1 MGKTLEEYQSCLWEG
16 AKHQRSGSE
25 CGSVAVTDIEREVSS
40 VLLAID
46 IADLGGRV
54 ETGRKNYVF
63 IGRQRRRRNL
73 LFVFVDICLAIV
85 LYKFFH
91 LPVTTL

>member
-1 MGKTLEEYQSCLWEG
+1 
-16 AKHQRSGSE
+16 
-25 CGSVAVTDIEREVSS
+25 VTDIEREVSS

-54 ETGRKNYVF
+54 ETGRKNWKNYVF

>member
-1 MGKTLEEYQSCLWEG
+1 MWKG
-16 AKHQRSGSE
+16 AKHQSSGLE

-54 ETGRKNYVF
+54 ETGRK
-63 IGRQRRRRNL
+63 IGKIMFL
-73 LFVFVDICLAIV
+73 LEDREEEDMRKIYCLSS
-85 LYKFFH
+85 
-91 LPVTTL
+91 

>member
-1 MGKTLEEYQSCLWEG
+1 MNYQSCLWEG

-54 ETGRKNYVF
+54 ETGRKIMLSLEDREEEEIY
-63 IGRQRRRRNL
+63 
-73 LFVFVDICLAIV
+73 CLS
-85 LYKFFH
+85 L
-91 LPVTTL
+91 